1 MIILKQIILRAIALT
16 CVISSTAYNV
26 SVLAQSN
33 ISNGSYSDPR
43 SIRFI
48 LNKVDPPNNGTPK
61 TEGGTGSRGNNCA
74 LADKKPSLT
83 RLAGNSQLS
92 LTTKSYP
99 TFWVYVPYT
108 SKDSPSA
115 EFSLHDDENE
125 VYRTKFQLAA
135 TPGIVGVVI
144 PKEVPSLQ
152 IGKTYRW
159 YFDINCPV
167 VNNKDVSTPP
177 SVTGII
183 QRVAVSE
190 KLAQALKSA
199 NSPLEEIAA
208 YAQEGVW
215 YDTLTQLALLRL
227 SSPQNKDFQVA
238 WLQLLTD
245 STIGL
250 KEIAEAELVGILSD

>member
-1 MIILKQIILRAIALT
+1 MMILKQLILRAIALS
-16 CVISSTAYNV
+16 CVISGVTYNI
-26 SVLAQSN
+26 SVLGQSN
-33 ISNGSYSDPR
+33 ISNSSHSGPR
-43 SIRFI
+43 EIRFI
-48 LNKVDPPNNGTPK
+48 VNKVDPPNNGTPK
-61 TEGGTGSRGNNCA
+61 TEGGTGSRGANCT
-74 LADKKPSLT
+74 LADKKPPLT
-83 RLAGNSQLS
+83 RLAGNSQLN

-108 SKDSPSA
+108 SKDSPSG

-125 VYRTKFQLAA
+125 VYRTKFQLPA
-135 TPGIVGVVI
+135 TPGIVGFVL
-144 PKEVPSLQ
+144 PKQVASLQ

-167 VNNKDVSTPP
+167 VNAKDVSIPP

-190 KLAQALKSA
+190 KLAQTLKSA
-199 NSPLEEIAA
+199 DSPLDGVAA
-208 YAQEGVW
+208 YAEEGVW
-215 YDTLTQLALLRL
+215 YDTLTELALLRL
-227 SSPQNKDFQVA
+227 SSPKNKDFQVA

-250 KEIAEAELVGILSD
+250 KEIVEAELVGILSD